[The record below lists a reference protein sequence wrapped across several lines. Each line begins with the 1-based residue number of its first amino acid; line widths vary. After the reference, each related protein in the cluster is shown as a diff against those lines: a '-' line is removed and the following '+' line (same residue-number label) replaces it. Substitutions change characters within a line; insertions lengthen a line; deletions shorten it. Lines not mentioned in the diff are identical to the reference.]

1 MNDELVRSIIALM
14 RADILPFLHTDG
26 ILYPGLNAAV
36 GGRFYP
42 SSQVPP
48 NAPFPRNYIELRR
61 PARYTRWNRSDGA
74 IDREQP
80 VAILWAT
87 NTATSATAFYDIQ
100 RWDRRAR
107 SLLEYNV
114 RAAGL
119 VYFMRVGDV
128 ESSMQSDDLNTYVM
142 GGGLYTAYFQE

>member
-1 MNDELVRSIIALM
+1 MNDELVRSILAIL
-14 RADILPFLHTDG
+14 RADNDPTA
-26 ILYPGLNAAV
+26 GLNAAM

-42 SSQVPP
+42 SAQVPA

-61 PARYTRWNRSDGA
+61 SPNYTRWNRSDGA

-87 NTATSATAFYDIQ
+87 NTAVSATAFFDIQ

-107 SLLEYNV
+107 GLLEYNV
-114 RAAGL
+114 HAPNL
-119 VYFMRVGDV
+119 VYFIRSGDI
-128 ESSMQSDDLNTYVM
+128 EPSMQSDDLNTYVM